1 MAFAGHIV
9 MVVALVVCLYGIG
22 AALYGARRGR
32 RDWVDSGRRS
42 IYCLAVVL
50 TLAMVILEVAFVRN
64 DFAYTAVANTSS
76 TTTPLLYRVAAMWSS
91 QEGSLLLWVWLLS
104 IWSSLATF
112 MTRNRLRDV
121 VPYASSVL
129 LGFGAFFTA
138 LLVFYDSPFGQI
150 SPEPHDGAGLDP
162 LLRNPSMLIHPPM
175 LYSGYTFFAIP
186 FAFAVGALI
195 VRRVDADWIRV
206 TRRFALASWMFLG
219 IGILLGARWSYY
231 ELGWGGYWGWDPVE
245 NAALMPWLISTAFLH
260 SVMIQEKRGMLKIW
274 NASLVLGASTLA
286 IVGTF
291 LVRSGVLDSIH
302 AFTGG
307 GLGVPFVALIA
318 VMAASSVYL
327 VVSRRDVLRSEHRLD
342 SLLSREAAFLL
353 NNVVLVGLC
362 FVIFWGTFFPLISKA
377 VTGTSA
383 VVGPPWFDR
392 YTVPLALIL
401 VLLSGIGPVIAWRR
415 ATFANARRN
424 FVLPLGAAAA
434 MAVASYTVVPIG
446 SSVTTVLL
454 FCAAVFVCAC
464 VGQEFWRGLRARRA
478 MSSETPPV
486 ALVSMVRRSRRR
498 YGGYIVHV
506 GIAVLFVGVA
516 ASATFQHEQ
525 EPNLQVGQSV
535 RVGAYTMKYERA
547 TGSVVKD
554 PSHTGAT
561 MTLGAVL
568 RVTRGGHYVTTL
580 RPSADYY
587 PTTPILEGQVV
598 ADLISGDAVQ
608 QIGLKSS
615 WRRDL
620 WAAIKPFGSTLPAL
634 GVQLPEASLVAG
646 ADATI
651 LPSTSQKDQL
661 ELAYYELGF
670 IVKQYLKHPPPA
682 SFTLIASP
690 LVMWI
695 WVGGLIVLLG
705 GLTAIWPPPAALRRR
720 LRAGYFARVAQEL
733 GRA

>member
-1 MAFAGHIV
+1 
-9 MVVALVVCLYGIG
+9 
-22 AALYGARRGR
+22 
-32 RDWVDSGRRS
+32 
-42 IYCLAVVL
+42 
-50 TLAMVILEVAFVRN
+50 
-64 DFAYTAVANTSS
+64 
-76 TTTPLLYRVAAMWSS
+76 
-91 QEGSLLLWVWLLS
+91 
-104 IWSSLATF
+104 
-112 MTRNRLRDV
+112 
-121 VPYASSVL
+121 
-129 LGFGAFFTA
+129 
-138 LLVFYDSPFGQI
+138 
-150 SPEPHDGAGLDP
+150 
-162 LLRNPSMLIHPPM
+162 M

-186 FAFAVGALI
+186 FAFAIGALI

-307 GLGVPFVALIA
+307 GLGIPFVVLIA
-318 VMAASSVYL
+318 AMVAGSVYL
-327 VVSRRDVLRSEHRLD
+327 VISRRDVLRSEHRLD
-342 SLLSREAAFLL
+342 SLLSREAVFLL

-383 VVGPPWFDR
+383 AVGPPWFDR

-415 ATFANARRN
+415 ATLANARRN
-424 FVLPLGAAAA
+424 FALPLAAAGA
-434 MAVASYTVVPIG
+434 MAIASYTIVPIG
-446 SSVTTVLL
+446 SSIPTVVL
-454 FCAAVFVCAC
+454 FCCAIFVFAVI
-464 VGQEFWRGLRARRA
+464 GQEFWRGLRARRA
-478 MSSETPPV
+478 MSSEAPPV

-506 GIAVLFVGVA
+506 GIAVLFIGVA

-525 EPNLQVGQSV
+525 QLSLGVGQSV
-535 RVGAYTMKYERA
+535 RVGAYTMKYVKA
-547 TGSVVKD
+547 TGSVVDD

-561 MTLGAVL
+561 LTLGAVL
-568 RVTRGGHYVTTL
+568 RVSRGGRYVTTL
-580 RPSADYY
+580 HTAADYY
-587 PTTPILEGQVV
+587 PTSPILPGQVV

-608 QIGLKSS
+608 QIGLDSS

-620 WAAIKPFGSTLPAL
+620 WAAVKPLGTTLPAT
-634 GVQLPEASLVAG
+634 GAEIPEERLVAL
-646 ADATI
+646 ADSSI
-651 LPSTSQKDQL
+651 LPSTSSQGQFYAAYI
-661 ELAYYELGF
+661 ELAAIAKAYRNN
-670 IVKQYLKHPPPA
+670 PPPA
-682 SFTLIASP
+682 SFTLHLLAACDVDLDRRADRPDRRPDRDLAAAGGASQ
-690 LVMWI
+690 
-695 WVGGLIVLLG
+695 
-705 GLTAIWPPPAALRRR
+705 PPARTLPRACRAGAGPRVERAPCARDDAAPGRAADRRAADLRDVGAERPVPRTPGDARRR
-720 LRAGYFARVAQEL
+720 SLRTSGGGSRPPRRPSTRRSATTRATTAPASCRRRTSARSTASC
-733 GRA
+733 GRRRSRSCAHSTSSRRRDAASTH